1 MSGEPAGCSLV
12 GAAAASGGAS
22 SSLATAGAGAARDP
36 RLSAVVHGLDCN
48 PDFGWG
54 KIMEYATPEECVG
67 TYAQLCVA
75 FG

>member
-1 MSGEPAGCSLV
+1 M
-12 GAAAASGGAS
+12 
-22 SSLATAGAGAARDP
+22 ATAGAGAARDP